1 MQKSSSHKYI
11 EAFTSDIFNRFGK
24 KDKHEKTKQY
34 RPTHAPSLQRTS
46 SDIFNRDFDINHT
59 QDQPHH
65 HKRGIK
71 TFSMSSDIFN
81 LKHSNDNNNNNNK
94 RTIKKDPSLRN
105 TSNRSTAFS
114 HYQDKDYII
123 KRRDTE
129 STYNPDNY
137 INTQTPYQRQLNEFH
152 NNSNNSHILSNTKH
166 SNFKGCFVKDQQQ
179 INNSERSN
187 ASITTPNKKRF
198 RWVQYNST
206 ITNSD
211 NAIKV
216 NNIAQTQPNN
226 TKIRK
231 LLEMQSDIFNVPH
244 KEKQNEKAYDNLLI
258 EKESRNYN
266 INNNN
271 TQPNLTINTNHS
283 KPNQLQ
289 VPPYKMDW
297 KTINTEKYF
306 TKYND
311 NKAEKLSAYDR
322 WQICFTESEGNTISN
337 HHTRT
342 FPKKLKSETKNDLN
356 NIKKPDINSIKTL
369 LQTTKEDKAR
379 KYLEGVPYYSNN
391 PSYYGSSLTSPKNN
405 ENEHL
410 FTIKP
415 NDNTVSQL
423 DDFSIRKL
431 LFNEGIHA
439 YDIKTQRSNVL
450 GHNNDNAIT
459 FKVRENDSKGFEE
472 KIQEVKR
479 KLERTENV
487 TVEPV
492 EKITVNRKK
501 NVPNKITSMK
511 PKLVYPDGDNTR
523 NKVVR
528 MDLQN
533 KSNRFS
539 NDFMQINNSYKNP
552 KVRENYN
559 KNIKKE

>member
-1 MQKSSSHKYI
+1 MQKSSSHKYL
-11 EAFTSDIFNRFGK
+11 EAFTSDIFNRFDK
-24 KDKHEKTKQY
+24 KDKCEKTKQY
-34 RPTHAPSLQRTS
+34 RPTYAPSLQRTS
-46 SDIFNRDFDINHT
+46 SDIFNRDFDINHIQET
-59 QDQPHH
+59 SQHS
-65 HKRGIK
+65 KKGIK
-71 TFSMSSDIFN
+71 TYSMSSDIFN
-81 LKHSNDNNNNNNK
+81 LKPSNDNNSKHN
-94 RTIKKDPSLRN
+94 IKKDPSLRN
-105 TSNRSTAFS
+105 TSNKSTAFS

-123 KRRDTE
+123 KRQNNE
-129 STYNPDNY
+129 SNYIPDNY
-137 INTQTPYQRQLNEFH
+137 INAQTPYQRQLNEFH
-152 NNSNNSHILSNTKH
+152 NNSNNTHILNNTKH
-166 SNFKGCFVKDQQQ
+166 SNLKGCFVKDLQL
-179 INNSERSN
+179 INNSERTN
-187 ASITTPNKKRF
+187 VPITTPNKKRF

-216 NNIAQTQPNN
+216 NNVAHTQPNN

-244 KEKQNEKAYDNLLI
+244 KEKENEKAYDNLFT
-258 EKESRNYN
+258 ENESTNYV
-266 INNNN
+266 NN
-271 TQPNLTINTNHS
+271 TQPNSTININHS

-289 VPPYKMDW
+289 SPPYQMDW

-311 NKAEKLSAYDR
+311 NKAGKLSAYDR
-322 WQICFTESEGNTISN
+322 WQMCFTESEGNTISN
-337 HHTRT
+337 QHNRKI
-342 FPKKLKSETKNDLN
+342 PKKLKSEAKYDLN
-356 NIKKPDINSIKTL
+356 DIKKPDIDSIKNL

-379 KYLEGVPYYSNN
+379 KYLEGVPFYSNN
-391 PSYYGSSLTSPKNN
+391 PSYYGSPLTSPKNN

-415 NDNTVSQL
+415 NDNNNTLSQM

-450 GHNNDNAIT
+450 GNNDSAIT
-459 FKVRENDSKGFEE
+459 FKVRENDSKGFEN

-479 KLERTENV
+479 KLEKIENV

-511 PKLVYPDGDNTR
+511 PKLVFPDGDPTR

-528 MDLQN
+528 IDLQN

-552 KVRENYN
+552 KIRENYN
-559 KNIKKE
+559 GKMKKE